1 MKELAIDTENNTYNT
16 GAPFDSR
23 FKAVCYSWATEG
35 SSGASTWSESSLA
48 YLRDSIERSRVLI
61 GFNFKYDAHVLRKQG
76 IELQFGQHRIW
87 DCQLAEF
94 VRSNQKLRYPSLEGA
109 LIEHNLGHKIDVV
122 KNEYWSKGIQTE
134 DVPWEILS
142 EYARVDAEKTYQL
155 YKQQLEVMTPD
166 QIRLVWLMGMD
177 LLVLEEMEWH
187 GIKFDE
193 ELCNERSENIKR
205 EIHEISEQLSRVYPD
220 VPINFSSGDHL
231 SAFLYG
237 GSITEIRKEH
247 IGFFKSGQRA
257 GEPKYRNVE
266 FEHNLPRLVEPLPRS
281 ELKKEG
287 YFATNADTLLKLKP
301 SKKTKHIIELI
312 QRQTRLE
319 TLLSKTYNG
328 LIKVRTEQMWPVG
341 ELHGQF
347 NQVTVQTG
355 RLSSSGPNL
364 QNLDGQAQD
373 LFISRFTNDA
383 E

>member
-1 MKELAIDTENNTYNT
+1 MIKLAIDTESNTYNT

-23 FKAVCYSWATEG
+23 FKSVCYSWATEG
-35 SSGASTWSESSLA
+35 SSGASTWSESSLT
-48 YLRDSIERSRVLI
+48 YLRDSVEGCRVLI
-61 GFNFKYDAHVLRKQG
+61 GFNLKYDLHVLRKHG
-76 IELQFGQHRIW
+76 ITVGLDKRIW

-122 KNEYWSKGIQTE
+122 KEEYWKKGIQTE
-134 DVPWEILS
+134 DVPWNILS

-155 YKQQLEVMTPD
+155 YKHQLEVMTPD

-177 LLVLEEMEWH
+177 LLILEEMEWN
-187 GIKFDE
+187 GLKFNE
-193 ELCNERSENIKR
+193 ELCEDRANEITR

-247 IGFFKSGQRA
+247 IGFFKSGQRV
-257 GEPKYRNVE
+257 GQPKYRNVE
-266 FEHNLPRLVEPLPRS
+266 FKHELPRLVEPLPRS

-287 YFATNADTLLKLKP
+287 FYATNADTLLKLKP
-301 SKKTKHIIELI
+301 SKKTRSIIDLI

-319 TLLSKTYNG
+319 TLLSKTYHG
-328 LIKVRTEQMWPVG
+328 LIKVRREQMWNPG

-347 NQVTVQTG
+347 NQVTVSTG
-355 RLSSSGPNL
+355 RLSSSQPNL
-364 QNLDGQAQD
+364 QNIDSGAAD
-373 LFISRFTNDA
+373 LFISRFTN
-383 E
+383 